1 MVNGLTLVSI
11 FCLTKICFYI
21 YFLPCVYP
29 ILGAPGTWGRCQ
41 LSVGAKGPPTTSHE
55 LLCYMYVFVCVVYVG
70 ARRRTL
76 SLLKICPWSMQNAAP
91 CAEKLKLWAQRLAFF
106 AKYNTEKLGGS
117 LNKMNSFERKN
128 VLQ

>member
-1 MVNGLTLVSI
+1 MRISDPWGTRD
-11 FCLTKICFYI
+11 
-21 YFLPCVYP
+21 
-29 ILGAPGTWGRCQ
+29 LGEMSVKCWCEGTTADQSRIVV
-41 LSVGAKGPPTTSHE
+41 L
-55 LLCYMYVFVCVVYVG
+55 YVCMCVVYVG
-70 ARRRTL
+70 APRRTL